1 MTERK
6 ARAKAARKAEAQ
18 VERKAEAKARAGTYN
33 SCTMKNFCT
42 TLSLLPV
49 VLCCLVAAPLGA
61 QSMSGMSMDAGGAM
75 ATPAQMQER
84 LGTVSFPVSCAAGTQ
99 VYFDRGVA
107 LVHDFWY
114 EEAGKQFA
122 RIVKIDPGCAMA
134 HWGVAMSSFHQIWG
148 RPDAETMATGWKEMQ
163 AAEALPVKTQREK
176 HYIAALAKFFKPG
189 KAEYPARIAVYSEA
203 MGKLYAK
210 FPEDVNAGAFYALS
224 LLAAETPDDLT
235 QTQERKAMVVLTPL
249 FAKYPNNPGVV
260 HYIVHACDNPAM
272 AAEGLA
278 AADHYGEI
286 AQSGPHAFH
295 MPGHIYSRLGL
306 WQKDEASQLG
316 SIAASQAAE
325 KRGESGI
332 MDEPHSYDFLIYAY
346 LQSGQDIKAKKA
358 LEATTAPLD
367 TIAEMKGYMAE
378 MVPYYRLKLPGF
390 YAVEMHN
397 WKAAAAMEPVAGMK
411 PDVATGAYWFRVIGD
426 GHLKNAEGARADLA
440 KYDALIDEVKKSK
453 DAYEVEGIGAT
464 LNRDEMLAW
473 VAYAEGKQEE
483 ALKQMRAAADIQD
496 KVGQGEVDIPA
507 REMLADMLLDFG
519 KPKEALAEYAVSLK
533 LSPNRL
539 NGLFNAGRAAEA
551 AGEKAEA
558 AKYYEAMLKS
568 TDGGEGSARPEFA
581 HAKSFVAGTEQ
592 AAN

>member
-6 ARAKAARKAEAQ
+6 TRGRVWA
-18 VERKAEAKARAGTYN
+18 TYN
-33 SCTMKNFCT
+33 FVAMKTFCKAF
-42 TLSLLPV
+42 SLLPV
-49 VLCCLVAAPLGA
+49 VLSCLVAAPLVA
-61 QSMSGMSMDAGGAM
+61 QSMSGMQMGSAGGGAL

-84 LGTVSFPVSCAAGTQ
+84 LGTVSFHVSCAPGTQ
-99 VYFDRGVA
+99 AAFDRGVA
-107 LVHDFWY
+107 LLHDFWY
-114 EEAGKQFA
+114 EEAGKQFQ
-122 RIVKIDPGCAMA
+122 RIAKSDPGCAMA

-148 RPDAETMATGWKEMQ
+148 RPDDGAMATGWKEMQ
-163 AAEALPVKTQREK
+163 AAEGLPVKTEREK
-176 HYIAALAKFFKPG
+176 DYLAALAVSFKPG
-189 KAEYPARIAVYSEA
+189 KEEYPARIAAYSEA
-203 MGKLYAK
+203 AGKLYAK
-210 FPEDVNAGAFYALS
+210 YPEDVDAGAFYALS
-224 LLAAETPDDLT
+224 LLAAESPDDMT
-235 QTQERKAMVVLTPL
+235 QTQERKAMVVLMPL
-249 FAKYPNNPGVV
+249 FAKYPDQPGVV
-260 HYIVHACDNPAM
+260 HYIIHACDNPAM

-306 WQKDEASQLG
+306 WSKDADSQLG

-325 KRGESGI
+325 SRGESGI

-358 LEATTAPLD
+358 LEASEAPLE
-367 TIAEMKGYMAE
+367 TIAGMKGYMAE
-378 MVPYYRLKLPGF
+378 MVPMYRLKLPGF
-390 YAVEMHN
+390 FAVEMHD
-397 WKAAAAMEPVAGMK
+397 WKAASSMEPTAGMK

-426 GHLKNAEGARADLA
+426 GHLKNAEGAKADLA

-453 DAYEVEGIGAT
+453 DAYEVEGINAM
-464 LNRDEMLAW
+464 LNHDEMLAW
-473 VAYAEGKQEE
+473 VAYAEGNQEE
-483 ALKQMRAAADIQD
+483 ALKSMRAAADIQD

-539 NGLFNAGRAAEA
+539 NGLYNAGRAAEA
-551 AGEKAEA
+551 AGEKEKA
-558 AKYYEAMLKS
+558 AGYYAALLKS
-568 TDGGEGSARPEFA
+568 TDGGAGSARPEFA